1 MARLDEQRR
10 ELALSLRAR
19 AIENELTPTQARLF
33 VRSLQ
38 ISWQVP
44 PIGLLFGLQ

>member
-10 ELALSLRAR
+10 ELAAAVRASR
-19 AIENELTPTQARLF
+19 ATENELTPAQARLF

-38 ISWQVP
+38 CRATWKTEP
-44 PIGLLFGLQ
+44 LTT